1 MEASK
6 QTYSKISDCGS
17 YGFKPYGPW
26 TDGGELWAW
35 INTDHAM
42 CVTEGLWHPDDMETA
57 IDEFKEEMQ
66 MLTDEFM
73 REVNA

>member
-42 CVTEGLWHPDDMETA
+42 CVTEGLWHPDDMESA

>member
-35 INTDHAM
+35 INTPDAM
-42 CVTEGLWHPDDMETA
+42 CVMEGLYHPDDMETA

-66 MLTDEFM
+66 MLTDELM